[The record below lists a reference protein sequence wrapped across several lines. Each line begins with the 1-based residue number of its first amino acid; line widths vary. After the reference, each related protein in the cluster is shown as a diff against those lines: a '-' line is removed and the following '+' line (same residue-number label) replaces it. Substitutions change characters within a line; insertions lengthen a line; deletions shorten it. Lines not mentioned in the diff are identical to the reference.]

1 MTLIALVSPLE
12 RPFLISD
19 VLASAEQVEHG
30 SAGFT
35 LPGGTDIPHG
45 QLEHLT
51 LKPAG
56 FVRKI
61 VEIQPRLVAAW
72 AGDFDQAR
80 EFAASM
86 RFYFRYTEVSKSTI
100 QTFLAANGTSYPKV
114 QAIILAEIG
123 DYFSPFPFNIAKIG
137 PSPGYGTYAAGG
149 SGAHHFERLMKNP
162 YSPVKGDGLDDDDPL
177 GRVLHLCH
185 RFYSDELAG
194 SLPTIKANY
203 GGAIEVYEGTEKVEN
218 IMHLIM
224 VSEFEDGVLKDFGM
238 HPRVFRTG
246 YYGPHFLT
254 MSMPLE
260 NSDLPAIRMLIP
272 DLLQGIPEDLSKIE
286 PPPLPPHVLCI
297 QHEISTGD
305 HKFAILQT
313 AHGKAYVENLIQF
326 EDDGEMIH
334 LKFTE
339 LLRHHIAAFGKHIPS
354 KEWVATAR
362 LPYD

>member
-1 MTLIALVSPLE
+1 
-12 RPFLISD
+12 
-19 VLASAEQVEHG
+19 
-30 SAGFT
+30 
-35 LPGGTDIPHG
+35 
-45 QLEHLT
+45 
-51 LKPAG
+51 
-56 FVRKI
+56 
-61 VEIQPRLVAAW
+61 
-72 AGDFDQAR
+72 
-80 EFAASM
+80 
-86 RFYFRYTEVSKSTI
+86 
-100 QTFLAANGTSYPKV
+100 
-114 QAIILAEIG
+114 
-123 DYFSPFPFNIAKIG
+123 
-137 PSPGYGTYAAGG
+137 
-149 SGAHHFERLMKNP
+149 MKNP

-185 RFYSDELAG
+185 RFYSDELGG

-224 VSEFEDGVLKDFGM
+224 VSEFEDGILKDFGM

-272 DLLQGIPEDLSKIE
+272 DLLQGIPDDLSKIE

-297 QHEISTGD
+297 QHEISIGD

-326 EDDGEMIH
+326 EDD
-334 LKFTE
+334 
-339 LLRHHIAAFGKHIPS
+339 AAS
-354 KEWVATAR
+354 NVSATSLAR
-362 LPYD
+362 LLKARCCSAAAPYICTDAVADFCYSRLAIGSQGIKALCPASNASIQARYSRVTSMSSIPRVRRSLRSGLMSK